1 MAMNRI
7 FLSIGSNLG
16 NRRKNLDKALKLL
29 EEKAGQIRS
38 RSAIYETEPW
48 GFRSD
53 LFFYNQAVELLS
65 ALDPLQLLDV
75 VHDIEK
81 LCGRKR
87 LPGRYTPRPADLD
100 ILFFNDSIISTPDLV
115 VPHPALHLRRFVLV
129 PLSEIAPGWLHPV
142 MKKSILQLLQSCEDQ
157 NAVVRLSP

>member
-1 MAMNRI
+1 MNRI
-7 FLSIGSNLG
+7 YLSLGSNLG
-16 NRRKNLDKALKLL
+16 NRRKNLEKAVELL

-38 RSAIYETEPW
+38 MSAFYETGPW
-48 GFRSD
+48 GFSSD

-65 ALDPLQLLDV
+65 ALDPMQLLGV

-87 LPGRYTPRPADLD
+87 LPGCYKPRPADLD
-100 ILFFNDSIISTPDLV
+100 ILFFNDSIINTPDLV
-115 VPHPALHLRRFVLV
+115 IPHPALHLRRFVLV
-129 PLSEIAPGWLHPV
+129 PLSEIAPGWIHPV